1 MNKIIAEIGIEDEK
15 IFSLIECQREN
26 IINQNISIDLMDYGA
41 GDPKSNRSKEESY
54 QGVVKRTTTKKQCA
68 IGLKGDYAKVLY
80 SLVKKYKP
88 KKVLELGTCCGFSS
102 IYMAKAST
110 KSNIYTIEGD
120 INVAKIAK
128 NNIESLN
135 CNNIYQKVGKFQ
147 DVLTN
152 VLKEIEVVDF
162 AFIDG
167 HHDKDATIEYFNVIK
182 PFLSNDAIV
191 VFDDISWSSGMIESW
206 EILKKDKKFIKYDD
220 LKKLGICYCGGD
232 DDLV

>member
-1 MNKIIAEIGIEDEK
+1 MNVALIGYGYWGINLARTISNTDGYKLVTIFDE
-15 IFSLIECQREN
+15 
-26 IINQNISIDLMDYGA
+26 
-41 GDPKSNRSKEESY
+41 
-54 QGVVKRTTTKKQCA
+54 
-68 IGLKGDYAKVLY
+68 
-80 SLVKKYKP
+80 
-88 KKVLELGTCCGFSS
+88 
-102 IYMAKAST
+102 
-110 KSNIYTIEGD
+110 D
-120 INVAKIAK
+120 INRINEAKK
-128 NNIESLN
+128 LYE
-135 CNNIYQKVGKFQ
+135 FD
-147 DVLTN
+147 DVLLSILQS
-152 VLKEIEVVDF
+152 VKEIDF